1 MSIYARFLKCE
12 KIILISISMAPLIR
26 FMHTHKY
33 SVSLFQAHHSAL
45 FIKNVCMLAET
56 GKEES
61 YYGAKMDFIIILIY
75 TYIFYK
81 KSL

>member
-1 MSIYARFLKCE
+1 
-12 KIILISISMAPLIR
+12 
-26 FMHTHKY
+26 
-33 SVSLFQAHHSAL
+33 
-45 FIKNVCMLAET
+45 MLAET

-81 KSL
+81 KSLQFLHSSVANINFP